1 MDGRSVPAVI
11 TNIGYQGIVVTPG
24 RHRVVMQYRN
34 DLVVIGLWVSVTT
47 IIVLLAMIVFD
58 RRRAT

>member
-1 MDGRSVPAVI
+1 
-11 TNIGYQGIVVTPG
+11 
-24 RHRVVMQYRN
+24 VVMQYRN